1 MDTKK
6 LDKLTIWMDKRIKR
20 ALRVVCSYRNVSL
33 TNVFKYLAAYYI
45 LNDGV
50 LPKFDMNKATE
61 KIIKY
66 NRVAELKIK
75 DELEG
80 GLDEKEQEFA
90 DEEER

>member
-1 MDTKK
+1 
-6 LDKLTIWMDKRIKR
+6 
-20 ALRVVCSYRNVSL
+20 
-33 TNVFKYLAAYYI
+33 
-45 LNDGV
+45 V

-80 GLDEKEQEFA
+80 GLDEKEQELA
-90 DEEER
+90 TEDSAEE